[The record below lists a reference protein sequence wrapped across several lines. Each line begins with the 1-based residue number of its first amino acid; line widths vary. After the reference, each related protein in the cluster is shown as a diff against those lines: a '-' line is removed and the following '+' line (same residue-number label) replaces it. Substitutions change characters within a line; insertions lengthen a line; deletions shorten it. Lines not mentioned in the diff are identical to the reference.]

1 MKREMKGGDYMKPL
15 HMLMVILVTVGAVNW
30 GLVGAAQYNLVESL
44 FGAGTTLTNLV
55 YILVGVSGVWLFAQ
69 HKGECK
75 SC

>member
-1 MKREMKGGDYMKPL
+1 MKPL

-30 GLVGAAQYNLVESL
+30 GLVGVAQYNLVESL

-55 YILVGVSGVWLFAQ
+55 YILVGVSGIWLFVQ
-69 HKGECK
+69 HKTECK

>member
-1 MKREMKGGDYMKPL
+1 MKPL